1 MKTRL
6 TSDFSLTMS
15 NSRRQ
20 KSNSSK
26 VLRSSNS
33 EPRYFCTNTL
43 LCRQNL
49 NNLRQ
54 VKTQFTIHR
63 LSLKELSYHVFQQKE
78 KRIHTE
84 KLGCEKQC

>member
-6 TSDFSLTMS
+6 ASDFSLTKP

-33 EPRYFCTNTL
+33 EPRYFCTNKL
-43 LCRQNL
+43 SF
-49 NNLRQ
+49 
-54 VKTQFTIHR
+54 VKAKSQQFPTRTQFTTHR
-63 LSLKELSYHVFQQKE
+63 LPLKELPYNVFQQKRKE
-78 KRIHTE
+78 NS
-84 KLGCEKQC
+84 